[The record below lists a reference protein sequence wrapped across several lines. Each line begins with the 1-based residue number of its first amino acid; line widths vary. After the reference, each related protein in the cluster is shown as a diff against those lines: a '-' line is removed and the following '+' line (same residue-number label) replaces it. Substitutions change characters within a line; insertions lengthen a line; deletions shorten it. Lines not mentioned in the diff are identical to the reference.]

1 MNMRTSARNQR
12 PGVIRSIK
20 LGFVAA
26 ALLGVMAGTSPS
38 ARAASG
44 TVNVF
49 YAGSLVNLNENL
61 VGPAFASGSGYTYQ
75 GKSAGSGAIAN
86 QIKGKIAIPDVVE
99 FADPAVNATLMGAAN
114 GNYVS
119 WYFTFATSQL
129 VIGFDP
135 KSKVARE
142 FEQVQKGKL
151 PFYRALEQK
160 GLRIGRT
167 DPNIDPKGYRAIWMA
182 NLTQK
187 VYKQKNFESKLFGA
201 AENPDQVFPE
211 QTLVARMLT
220 GQVNAGVFYLSE
232 VKDLGIPYI
241 TLPPRVSLGSTKAKD
256 EKLYATQHFTTSA
269 GQTVTGAPIQYTITI
284 PSTVRNEAGAEA
296 FVRFVLS
303 SRVRAIAAAHGLLPI
318 KTAVGGDRSTVPGTL
333 TGLIGKR

>member
-1 MNMRTSARNQR
+1 MRGLV
-12 PGVIRSIK
+12 P
-20 LGFVAA
+20 L
-26 ALLGVMAGTSPS
+26 ALLGAMVVTAPPAG
-38 ARAASG
+38 AASG

-61 VGPAFASGSGYTYQ
+61 VGPAFASATDYSYQ

-86 QIKGKIAIPDVVE
+86 QIKGKIATPDVVE

-114 GNYVS
+114 GSYVS

-142 FEQVQKGKL
+142 FVQVQKGKL
-151 PFYRALEQK
+151 PFYKALQQK
-160 GLRIGRT
+160 GLKIGRT

-182 NLTQK
+182 DLTQK
-187 VYKQKNFESKLFGA
+187 LYKLKNFESKLFGA
-201 AENPDQVFPE
+201 VENPDQVFPE

-241 TLPPRVSLGSTKAKD
+241 TLPPQVNLGSTKAKD
-256 EKLYATQHFTTSA
+256 VKLYATQRFTTSA

-284 PSTVRNEAGAEA
+284 PSTVKDEAGAEA
-296 FVRFVLS
+296 FVHFVLS
-303 SRVRAIAAAHGLLPI
+303 PRVRAVSAAHGLLTI
-318 KTAVGGDRSTVPGTL
+318 KTTVGGDRATVPSSL
-333 TGLIGKR
+333 AGLVGQK

>member
-1 MNMRTSARNQR
+1 MRKERFVPR
-12 PGVIRSIK
+12 RSVGAMLA
-20 LGFVAA
+20 LGLAA
-26 ALLGVMAGTSPS
+26 AVIVSSPV
-38 ARAASG
+38 ARAAGS

-61 VGPAFASGSGYTYQ
+61 IGPAFAAGSGSTYQ
-75 GKSAGSGAIAN
+75 GKGAGSGAITN
-86 QIKGKIAIPDVVE
+86 QIKGKVATPDVVE
-99 FADPAVNATLMGAAN
+99 FADPAVNTTLMGGAN

-119 WYFTFATSQL
+119 WYFTYATSQM

-135 KSKVARE
+135 KSKVAKE
-142 FEQVQKGKL
+142 FVQVQKHKL
-151 PFYRALEQK
+151 PFYKALRQK

-187 VYKQKNFESKLFGA
+187 VYHLKGFEQKLFGDT
-201 AENPDQVFPE
+201 ENASQVFPE
-211 QTLVARMLT
+211 EVLVARMLT

-241 TLPPRVSLGSTKAKD
+241 RLPAQVNLGSVKYA
-256 EKLYATQHFTTSA
+256 EQYATQHFTTTT
-269 GQTVTGAPIQYTITI
+269 GQTIAGASIQYTITI
-284 PSTVRNEAGAEA
+284 PSTVKNEAGAEA

-303 SRVRAIAAAHGLLPI
+303 ARVRAISAAHGLLPF
-318 KTAVGGDRSTVPGTL
+318 KTTVGGNRSAVPSLL
-333 TGLIGKR
+333 TGLIGKT